1 MNVGVAGLR
10 FGMSWAQ
17 VFDAYDDTDLIA
29 ICDLDGENRD
39 QADEQLGVESL
50 YESFDEFVSD
60 ERLDAI
66 ALFTPAPL
74 HAEQSIKAIK
84 AGKHVLCA
92 VPAVLEMEEA
102 RSLVE
107 AASQSDRIYMMAE
120 NWVYEPALV
129 RAQEL
134 YGDGAFGQ
142 IYYAEAE
149 YYHGVEGL
157 RRNPDGS
164 PTWRNSLQALQYPT
178 HGTSPYLHMTG
189 DRFHEAMAF
198 SASGRAEFTNG
209 YEVDWIQTAM
219 FRTEKG
225 GLFRLSNSF
234 QNVHRMSHFL
244 SFHGDVGSFETG
256 RFNEAR
262 TVCYYSQGRD
272 KKQVTR
278 EVCEHPDLSQFG
290 EGLGR
295 GHGRTSMQIVLNFVA
310 SIQNGTQPSVDLMS
324 ALDMTLPGIAGVAS
338 LRSGNWEAVPDPR
351 TWV

>member
-17 VFDAYDDTDLIA
+17 VFDAYDETDLTA
-29 ICDLDGENRD
+29 ICDLDGEKRD
-39 QADEQLGVESL
+39 QAGEQLGVESL
-50 YESFDEFVSD
+50 YESFDELVSD
-60 ERLDAI
+60 ERIDAL

-74 HAEQSIKAIK
+74 HAEQSVKAIA

-92 VPAVLEMEEA
+92 VPAVMDMEEA
-102 RSLVE
+102 KSLVE
-107 AASQSDRIYMMAE
+107 VASQSDRIYMMAE
-120 NWVYEPALV
+120 NWVYEPAPV
-129 RAQEL
+129 RAHEL

-149 YYHGVEGL
+149 YYHGVQGL
-157 RRNPDGS
+157 RRHPDGS
-164 PTWRNSLQALQYPT
+164 PTWRNSLQPLLYPT

-189 DRFHEAMAF
+189 DRFTEAMGFA
-198 SASGRAEFTNG
+198 ASGRAEFAAG
-209 YEVDWIQTAM
+209 YEADWIQTAM

-234 QNVHRMSHFL
+234 QNEHRMSHFL
-244 SFHGDVGSFETG
+244 SFHGDEGSFETG

-262 TVCYYSQGRD
+262 TVCHYSQGGD
-272 KKQVTR
+272 KELIR
-278 EVCEHPDLSQFG
+278 EVCEHPELSQFG
-290 EGLGR
+290 ERL
-295 GHGRTSMQIVLNFVA
+295 GHGHGKTSIQIVLNFVS

-324 ALDMTLPGIAGVAS
+324 ALDMTLPGIAGVQS
-338 LRSGNWEAVPDPR
+338 VRSGNWETVPDPR